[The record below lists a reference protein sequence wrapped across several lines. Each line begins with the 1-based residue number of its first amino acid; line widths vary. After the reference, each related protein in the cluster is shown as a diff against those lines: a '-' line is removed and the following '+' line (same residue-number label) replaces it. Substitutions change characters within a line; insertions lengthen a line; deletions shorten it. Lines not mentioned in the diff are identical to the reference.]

1 MEAIICNIRKKK
13 REKVNVKLVMYFKG
27 AFFFKRMQLDCKIIH
42 MQLETQLVKS
52 VRYKHLHVIPLIQCK

>member
-27 AFFFKRMQLDCKIIH
+27 AFFLKGCSWTAK
-42 MQLETQLVKS
+42 
-52 VRYKHLHVIPLIQCK
+52 